1 MKGVKWNIV
10 NYRKR
15 LNKLYLYLLKIE
27 DKIIIEVIK
36 NIYIKQ

>member
-15 LNKLYLYLLKIE
+15 LNKLYLYLVEIE

-36 NIYIKQ
+36 KIYIKQ

>member
-15 LNKLYLYLLKIE
+15 LNKLYLYLVKIE

-36 NIYIKQ
+36 KIYIKQ

>member
-15 LNKLYLYLLKIE
+15 LNKLYLYLVKIE

>member
-15 LNKLYLYLLKIE
+15 LNKLYLYLVKIE
-27 DKIIIEVIK
+27 DKIIVEVIK

>member
-36 NIYIKQ
+36 KIYIKQ